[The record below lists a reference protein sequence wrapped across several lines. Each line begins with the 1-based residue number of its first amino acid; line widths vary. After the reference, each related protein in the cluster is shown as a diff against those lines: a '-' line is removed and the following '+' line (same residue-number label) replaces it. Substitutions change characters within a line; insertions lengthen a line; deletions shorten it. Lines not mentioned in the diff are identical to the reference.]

1 MNLDD
6 LETIVEIL
14 AERAR
19 RHHRAEVTISGRD
32 DTRIDL
38 DRLVAAQACEAAILQ
53 NVEQL
58 CLKRRRH
65 LADFVEHHRAALRE
79 LENMMKRFV
88 VLQDEGMILSELE
101 RGAKAHAQSASA
113 PPEPPQ
119 VRVATPSADT
129 QATIAPTS
137 VAELAPEVRASAVA
151 TIDIP
156 EASGGNGG
164 GLFAI
169 ARAAAVKA
177 EREAIVEALARFRWN
192 RRKVAEDLGVSY
204 KTLLTKMKEC
214 GISEPAESA

>member
-1 MNLDD
+1 MRFCAPLQF
-6 LETIVEIL
+6 
-14 AERAR
+14 
-19 RHHRAEVTISGRD
+19 
-32 DTRIDL
+32 
-38 DRLVAAQACEAAILQ
+38 AQD
-53 NVEQL
+53 
-58 CLKRRRH
+58 H
-65 LADFVEHHRAALRE
+65 PF
-79 LENMMKRFV
+79 
-88 VLQDEGMILSELE
+88 VLQ
-101 RGAKAHAQSASA
+101 H
-113 PPEPPQ
+113 Q
-119 VRVATPSADT
+119 VRVAIPSADT